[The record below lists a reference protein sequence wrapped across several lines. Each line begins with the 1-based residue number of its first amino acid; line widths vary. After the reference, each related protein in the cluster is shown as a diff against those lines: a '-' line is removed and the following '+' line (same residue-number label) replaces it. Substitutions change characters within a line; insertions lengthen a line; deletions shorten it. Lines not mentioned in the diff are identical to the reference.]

1 MAKIKNKGNICRL
14 INSKGK
20 KIVKCYSQRGKII
33 GVFTPKKKR
42 R

>member
-1 MAKIKNKGNICRL
+1 MVKLKKRGNLCKI